1 MLAQGRLVGLIDT
14 RVGTIHAQY
23 MVYCTEY
30 SGLKVRTRQEVVSEL
45 NGFSM
50 EYNIRRHC
58 IHIHTY

>member
-30 SGLKVRTRQEVVSEL
+30 SGAYVPFISTYGYVCSVY
-45 NGFSM
+45 GC
-50 EYNIRRHC
+50 C
-58 IHIHTY
+58 IP